1 MQGWQA
7 CRLSDCHETHV
18 RVERRCAFCLGAVG
32 ETPRTLASLAAHEE
46 EIPRDAEGSA
56 VHQIRGR
63 AVRVFPPGCSD
74 AEEYERELIHPAWAL
89 KASLEGPLQLSVKT
103 LHETVGLRAV
113 SRRVGGG
120 DPQQLVEFNS

>member
-1 MQGWQA
+1 MKLMCGWK
-7 CRLSDCHETHV
+7 D
-18 RVERRCAFCLGAVG
+18 GAHFVSELLEKLRG
-32 ETPRTLASLAAHEE
+32 HSQVSQLMRKKF
-46 EIPRDAEGSA
+46 PRDAEGSA

-120 DPQQLVEFNS
+120 DPQQLVEFNP